1 VSDWNDFN
9 AKVIEEF
16 RATGGTVGG
25 RFADRPMMLLTT
37 TGAKTGR
44 PRTIPLVF
52 TRDGDRVVV
61 IASKGGAPTNP
72 AWFHNLIANP
82 DLTVEIGTERFE
94 ARAIIPDRAERD
106 RLFDA
111 QAAVMP
117 VFRGYQNNTERI
129 IPVVVLERRP

>member
-1 VSDWNDFN
+1 MSDWNDFN

-16 RATGGTVGG
+16 RANGGMVGG
-25 RFADRPMMLLTT
+25 RFANRPMMLLTT
-37 TGAKTGR
+37 IGAKSGR

-52 TRDGDRVVV
+52 TRDGDRIVV

-82 DLTVEIGTERFE
+82 DVTVEIGTERFE

-111 QAAVMP
+111 QAAIMP
-117 VFRGYQNNTERI
+117 GFRDYQNKTERL
-129 IPVVVLERRP
+129 IPVIVLERT